1 MPMNAKSKQ
10 KFKRLDKIAISV
22 KSHRILQIFL
32 KENPDVAEILKEA
45 NDKEEALEAMRRWI
59 LPYFENHPHAW
70 DYYTGKISGREAFD
84 QLSWSDYGAI
94 RLMDYIKHAG
104 MIFEDLNLRGDLVGS
119 HPIKYLWL
127 AIKFGTG
134 GANHHFFYD
143 TLMLFRQIKGRYD
156 RQMPDISKLQEWMD
170 RHPSG
175 LDENI
180 QKIRKHNRDRIIKV
194 IIEKMDAGELT
205 SRRYQFEPEMTFE
218 QKFLTVCSWWN
229 DMNFHLKF
237 AVRSPVMLNEM
248 LDNSLSTK
256 TMELLNEAREA
267 GIPFF
272 VNPYYLSLL
281 NVSEPW
287 FAVGS
292 DLAIRDYVIYSKQ
305 LIKEFGQIVAWE
317 KEDIIEPG
325 KPNAA
330 GWILPTIHNLHR
342 RYPEVAIMIPDT
354 VGRACGG
361 LCVSCQRMYDFQS
374 GHLNFNLDKLKPKE
388 TWPQKLKKLMDYF
401 EEDTQLRDILIT
413 GGDALMSSNKSLQVI
428 LNAVYDMAKR
438 KKESNAVL
446 PDDKKIAEI
455 TRVRLGTRLPVF
467 LPQRITKELIAILA
481 DFKEKASKVG
491 VKQFVIQTHFETAME
506 VTPEVK
512 NGIEMLLSAGWII
525 TNQLVFTAAASR
537 RGHTAKL
544 RKVLND
550 IGVLTYY
557 TFSVKGYKENSHN
570 FATNE
575 RAVQE
580 QLEEKEFGRIDER
593 YNDVISGFS
602 QNAVEIVANINKLRN
617 EAGIPFLATDR
628 NVLNL
633 PGVGKSL
640 TFRTIGLSRHGR
652 RILEFDYDK
661 TRRHSP
667 IIHDMGKVVIIESKS
682 INEYLDQLENIGEDK
697 EDYQSIFGY
706 SIGETEPLQHIYQ
719 YPEYDFD
726 VTDEYTNLE
735 LGETFVDMAD

>member
-1 MPMNAKSKQ
+1 MNSRSKQ
-10 KFKRLDKIAISV
+10 KFKKLDKIAINV
-22 KSHRILQIFL
+22 KSHRILQQFC
-32 KENPDVAEILKEA
+32 KENPDIVSLLREA
-45 NDKEEALEAMRRWI
+45 NDKEEALEAMRQWI
-59 LPYFENHPHAW
+59 MPYFENNKTAW
-70 DYYTGKISGREAFD
+70 DYYNGKISGREAFD
-84 QLSWSDYGAI
+84 QLSWPDYGAI
-94 RLMDYIKHAG
+94 RLMDYIQHAG
-104 MIFEDLNLRGDLVGS
+104 RIFEDLNLGGDLVGS
-119 HPIKYLWL
+119 HPVKYLWL
-127 AIKFGTG
+127 AIKYGTG

-143 TLMLFRQIKGRYD
+143 TLLLFRQIKGTYV
-156 RQMPDISKLQEWMD
+156 RQMPDNTMLKQWMD

-175 LDENI
+175 LDEKVI
-180 QKIRKHNRDRIIKV
+180 KIRKHNRDRILKV
-194 IIEKMDAGELT
+194 IIQKMDAGELS
-205 SRRYQFEPEMTFE
+205 SRRYQFEPGMTFE
-218 QKFLTVCSWWN
+218 QKFLTATRWW
-229 DMNFHLKF
+229 DDTNFHLKF
-237 AVRSPVMLNEM
+237 AVRSPKMLNE
-248 LDNSLSTK
+248 LLNNSLSTK
-256 TMELLNEAREA
+256 TMELLNEARQA

-281 NVSEPW
+281 NVAEPE

-305 LIKEFGQIVAWE
+305 LIKEFGKIVAWE
-317 KEDIIEPG
+317 MEDIIEPG

-330 GWILPTIHNLHR
+330 GWILPTVHNLHR

-388 TWPQKLKKLMDYF
+388 TWPQKLQKLMDYF

-413 GGDALMSSNKSLQVI
+413 GGDALMSSDKSLQTI
-428 LNAVYDMAKR
+428 LNAVYEMAKR
-438 KKESNAVL
+438 KMESNQNL
-446 PDDKKIAEI
+446 PDDKKIAPI

-467 LPQRITKELIAILA
+467 LPQRITNELVAILA
-481 DFKEKASKVG
+481 DFKKKASEIG
-491 VKQFVIQTHFETAME
+491 IRQFVIQTHFESAME

-512 NGIEMLLSAGWII
+512 NAIEMLLSAGWII

-580 QLEEKEFGRIDER
+580 QLEEKEFGRIDKR
-593 YNDVISGFS
+593 YNEKISSFA
-602 QNAVEIVANINKLRN
+602 QNAEEMVSNIKALRE

-652 RILEFDYDK
+652 RILEFDHDD

-667 IIHDMGKVVIIESKS
+667 IIHEMGKVVIIESKS
-682 INEYLDQLENIGEDK
+682 LNEYLNQLEDMGEDK
-697 EDYQSIFGY
+697 AEYHSIFGY

-719 YPEYDFD
+719 YPAYDFE

-735 LGETFVDMAD
+735 LSETFMDMAD

>member
-1 MPMNAKSKQ
+1 MNSRSKQ
-10 KFKRLDKIAISV
+10 KFKKLDKIAINV
-22 KSHRILQIFL
+22 KSHRILQQFS
-32 KENPDVAEILKEA
+32 KENPDIVSLLREA
-45 NDKEEALEAMRRWI
+45 NDKEEALEAMRQWI
-59 LPYFENHPHAW
+59 MPYFENNKTAW
-70 DYYTGKISGREAFD
+70 DYYNGKISGREAFD
-84 QLSWSDYGAI
+84 QLSWPDYGAI
-94 RLMDYIKHAG
+94 RLMDYIQHAG
-104 MIFEDLNLRGDLVGS
+104 RIFEDLNLGGDLVGS
-119 HPIKYLWL
+119 HPVKYLWL
-127 AIKFGTG
+127 AIKYGTG

-143 TLMLFRQIKGRYD
+143 TLLLFRQIKGTYV
-156 RQMPDISKLQEWMD
+156 RQMPDNTMLKQWMD

-175 LDENI
+175 LDEKVI
-180 QKIRKHNRDRIIKV
+180 KIRKHNRDRILKV
-194 IIEKMDAGELT
+194 IIQKMDAGELS
-205 SRRYQFEPEMTFE
+205 SRRYQFEPGMTFE
-218 QKFLTVCSWWN
+218 QKFLTATRWW
-229 DMNFHLKF
+229 DDTNFHLKF
-237 AVRSPVMLNEM
+237 AVRSPKMLNE
-248 LDNSLSTK
+248 LLNNSLSTK
-256 TMELLNEAREA
+256 TMELLNEARQA

-281 NVSEPW
+281 NVAEPE

-305 LIKEFGQIVAWE
+305 LIKEFGKIVAWE
-317 KEDIIEPG
+317 MEDIIEPG

-330 GWILPTIHNLHR
+330 GWILPTVHNLHR

-388 TWPQKLKKLMDYF
+388 TWPQKLQKLMDYF

-413 GGDALMSSNKSLQVI
+413 GGDALMSSDKSLQTI
-428 LNAVYDMAKR
+428 LNAVYEMAKR
-438 KKESNAVL
+438 KMESNQNL
-446 PDDKKIAEI
+446 PEDKKIAPI

-467 LPQRITKELIAILA
+467 LPQRITNELVAILA
-481 DFKEKASKVG
+481 DFKKKASEIG
-491 VKQFVIQTHFETAME
+491 IRQFVIQTHFESAME

-512 NGIEMLLSAGWII
+512 NAIEMLLSAGWII

-580 QLEEKEFGRIDER
+580 QLEEKEFGRIDKR
-593 YNDVISGFS
+593 YNEKISSFA
-602 QNAVEIVANINKLRN
+602 QNAEEMVSNIKALRE

-652 RILEFDYDK
+652 RILEFDHDD

-667 IIHDMGKVVIIESKS
+667 IIHEMGKVVIIESKS
-682 INEYLDQLENIGEDK
+682 LNEYLNQLEDMGEDK
-697 EDYQSIFGY
+697 AEYHSIFGY

-719 YPEYDFD
+719 YPAYDFE

-735 LGETFVDMAD
+735 LSETFMDMAD

>member
-1 MPMNAKSKQ
+1 MNSRSKQ
-10 KFKRLDKIAISV
+10 KFKKLDKIAINV
-22 KSHRILQIFL
+22 KSHRILQQFS
-32 KENPDVAEILKEA
+32 KENPDIVSLLREA
-45 NDKEEALEAMRRWI
+45 NDKEEALEAMRQWI
-59 LPYFENHPHAW
+59 MPYFENNKKAW
-70 DYYTGKISGREAFD
+70 DYYNGKISGREAFD
-84 QLSWSDYGAI
+84 QLSWPDYGAI
-94 RLMDYIKHAG
+94 RLMDYIQHAG
-104 MIFEDLNLRGDLVGS
+104 RIFEDLNLGGDLVGS
-119 HPIKYLWL
+119 HPVKYLWL
-127 AIKFGTG
+127 AIKYGTG

-143 TLMLFRQIKGRYD
+143 TLLLFRQIKGTYV
-156 RQMPDISKLQEWMD
+156 RQMPDNTMLKQWMD

-175 LDENI
+175 LDEKVI
-180 QKIRKHNRDRIIKV
+180 KIRKHNRDRILKV
-194 IIEKMDAGELT
+194 IIQKMDAGELS
-205 SRRYQFEPEMTFE
+205 SRRYQFEPGMTFE
-218 QKFLTVCSWWN
+218 QKFLTATRWW
-229 DMNFHLKF
+229 DDTNFHLKF
-237 AVRSPVMLNEM
+237 AVRSPKMLNE
-248 LDNSLSTK
+248 LLNNSLSTK
-256 TMELLNEAREA
+256 TMELLNEARQA

-281 NVSEPW
+281 NVAEPE

-305 LIKEFGQIVAWE
+305 LIKEFGKIVAWE
-317 KEDIIEPG
+317 MEDIIEPG

-330 GWILPTIHNLHR
+330 GWILPTVHNLHR

-388 TWPQKLKKLMDYF
+388 TWPQKLQKLMDYF

-413 GGDALMSSNKSLQVI
+413 GGDALMSSDKSLQTI
-428 LNAVYDMAKR
+428 LNAVYEMAKR
-438 KKESNAVL
+438 KMESNQNL
-446 PDDKKIAEI
+446 PEDKKIAPI

-467 LPQRITKELIAILA
+467 LPQRITNELVAILA
-481 DFKEKASKVG
+481 DFKKKASEIG
-491 VKQFVIQTHFETAME
+491 IRQFVIQTHFESAME

-512 NGIEMLLSAGWII
+512 NAIEMLLSAGWII

-580 QLEEKEFGRIDER
+580 QLEEKEFGRIDKR
-593 YNDVISGFS
+593 YNEKISSFA
-602 QNAVEIVANINKLRN
+602 QNAEEMVSNIKALRE

-652 RILEFDYDK
+652 RILEFDHDD

-667 IIHDMGKVVIIESKS
+667 IIHEMGKVVIIESKS
-682 INEYLDQLENIGEDK
+682 LNEYLNQLEDMGEDK
-697 EDYQSIFGY
+697 AEYHSIFGY

-719 YPEYDFD
+719 YPAYDFE

-735 LGETFVDMAD
+735 LSETFMDMAD